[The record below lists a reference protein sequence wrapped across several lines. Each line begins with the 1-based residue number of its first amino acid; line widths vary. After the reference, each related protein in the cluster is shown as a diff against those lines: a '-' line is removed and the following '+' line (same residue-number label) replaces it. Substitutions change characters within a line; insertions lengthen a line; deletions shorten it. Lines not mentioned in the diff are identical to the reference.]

1 MVAKLFL
8 HQWSKERYRSESRTL
23 IRARGWARGTSG
35 SAREYF
41 RSHDP
46 PELLLSLRW
55 AHPFTCARI
64 GLEETMKAPG
74 KIQVTVWL
82 LGLAGAALFTVLLI
96 RQGVGQVLDAF
107 ATGEWA
113 IMGIVVYHLIP
124 IFLDAIAWWVLFPK
138 SDRLPLLQLFRMR
151 WIGES
156 VSTLVPSAAVGG
168 DIVRARLAAIKG
180 VSLPV
185 AAGTVLVDITLGIF
199 VQAGFTLLGLVLLVD
214 LTGKTSFVRPTLI
227 GILIALF
234 AFAGFYFVQRM
245 GMFRFLGRIVSRLA
259 GSSDWHSLV
268 QGGDTLD
275 RTIRTLYARRRGV
288 VGCCAWT
295 IASLVIGSG
304 EIWLALWILD
314 LPDSFLNALIL
325 QSMVLTIRSA
335 AFPVPAGLGVQEGG
349 YLVVGN
355 LLGISGE
362 GAFALALVARAREI
376 GLGIPGL
383 ISWQVI
389 EGRRLLRARL
399 AAMAR

>member
-1 MVAKLFL
+1 
-8 HQWSKERYRSESRTL
+8 
-23 IRARGWARGTSG
+23 
-35 SAREYF
+35 
-41 RSHDP
+41 
-46 PELLLSLRW
+46 
-55 AHPFTCARI
+55 
-64 GLEETMKAPG
+64 MKAPS

-82 LGLAGAALFTVLLI
+82 FGLAGAALFTGLLI
-96 RQGVGQVLDAF
+96 HQGVGQVLDAF

-124 IFLDAIAWWVLFPK
+124 IFLDALAWWVLFPNP
-138 SDRLPLLQLFRMR
+138 DRPPMLRLFWMR

-168 DIVRARLAAIKG
+168 DIVRARLAAIRG
-180 VSLPV
+180 VPLPI
-185 AAGTVLVDITLGIF
+185 AAGTVLVDLTLGIF
-199 VQAGFTLLGLVLLVD
+199 IQACFTLLGLVLLVD

-227 GILIALF
+227 GIVIALF
-234 AFAGFYFVQRM
+234 AFAGFYFVQRV
-245 GMFRFLGRIVSRLA
+245 GMFRFIGRIVSRLA
-259 GSSDWHSLV
+259 GSSDWNSLV

-275 RTIRTLYARRRGV
+275 RTIRSLYARRRGV

-399 AAMAR
+399 AATAR

>member
-1 MVAKLFL
+1 
-8 HQWSKERYRSESRTL
+8 
-23 IRARGWARGTSG
+23 
-35 SAREYF
+35 
-41 RSHDP
+41 
-46 PELLLSLRW
+46 
-55 AHPFTCARI
+55 
-64 GLEETMKAPG
+64 MKAPG
-74 KIQVTVWL
+74 KIRVTVWL
-82 LGLAGAALFTVLLI
+82 LGLAGAALFTGLLI

-124 IFLDAIAWWVLFPK
+124 IFLDALAWWVLFPNP
-138 SDRLPLLQLFRMR
+138 DRPPMLRLFWMR

-156 VSTLVPSAAVGG
+156 ISTLVPSAAVGG
-168 DIVRARLAAIKG
+168 DIVRARLAAIRG
-180 VSLPV
+180 VPLPI
-185 AAGTVLVDITLGIF
+185 AAGTVLVDLTLGIF
-199 VQAGFTLLGLVLLVD
+199 IQAGFALLGLVLLVD

-227 GILIALF
+227 GIAIALF

-245 GMFRFLGRIVSRLA
+245 GMFRIIGRIVSRLA
-259 GSSDWHSLV
+259 GSSDWNSLV